1 MPLSSNFVKTN
12 GAGFLLDGLPFQ
24 LVGANNYYLGF
35 APDAVSEAVFKL
47 AEQLGLNVLRTW
59 AFLDCEPAQSGSTPA
74 NAKDGVFFHYWDSAA
89 GRPAFN
95 DGPNGLERLD
105 RTIALAEQ
113 YGMRLIL
120 PVVNYWDDFGGMTQ
134 YLSWFGLKGRDQ
146 FYRNAAVKQAY
157 RDYLEHLLLRVNTRT
172 GRRYMDEPAIL
183 AWELANEP
191 RCVGDDGRPLSDG
204 IDTLVGWVEEMS
216 AYVKSMDP
224 IISSAS
230 AMKAISAGA

>member
-12 GAGFLLDGLPFQ
+12 GAGFLLDGRPFQ

-74 NAKDGVFFHYWDSAA
+74 NAKDGVFFHYWDAAA

-157 RDYLEHLLLRVNTRT
+157 RGLRRAPAAARKHEDRPALHGRT
-172 GRRYMDEPAIL
+172 GDSGMGARKRAAMRGRRWPSTFRWD
-183 AWELANEP
+183 
-191 RCVGDDGRPLSDG
+191 
-204 IDTLVGWVEEMS
+204 
-216 AYVKSMDP
+216 
-224 IISSAS
+224 
-230 AMKAISAGA
+230 